1 MFIKVTTTIWSLSMR
16 RCQMGSRPPDIE
28 DPGHMFHFFKRLNG
42 RDGVMAG
49 YKIITPHSPE
59 EQKNQGNPMEREEN
73 RKGTTNR
80 ISGQ

>member
-1 MFIKVTTTIWSLSMR
+1 MR

-28 DPGHMFHFFKRLNG
+28 DPGHMFHFLKRLNG

-59 EQKNQGNPMEREEN
+59 EQKNQGNPMER
-73 RKGTTNR
+73 RKPKRDNKSNFGTVIRETHR
-80 ISGQ
+80 RR